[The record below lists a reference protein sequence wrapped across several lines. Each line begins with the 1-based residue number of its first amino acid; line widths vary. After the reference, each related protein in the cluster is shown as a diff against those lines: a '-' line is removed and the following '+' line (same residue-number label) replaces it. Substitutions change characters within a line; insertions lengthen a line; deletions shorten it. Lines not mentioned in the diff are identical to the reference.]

1 MQKDGF
7 NYDLSEDD
15 FSEILDRAKS
25 GDKDSIQK
33 ILEIFEDE
41 IKKMA
46 KFVLMPEQDAIQT
59 IKLRFLEII
68 LPYNNFPRE
77 KE

>member
-1 MQKDGF
+1 MEKERF
-7 NYDLSEDD
+7 KYDLSEDD
-15 FSEILDRAKS
+15 FSQILDKAKK

-41 IKKMA
+41 IKNLA
-46 KFVLMPEQDAIQT
+46 KFIFMPEQDAIQT
-59 IKLRFLEII
+59 IKLRFLETI
-68 LPYNNFPRE
+68 LPCNNSLKK